1 VKGDEKGTAMLGSE
15 ILSTISEMKDGKAV
29 RVDEIPAEM
38 LKNLGVKVLREV
50 CDICQNIYEK
60 RK

>member
-1 VKGDEKGTAMLGSE
+1 MLWSE
-15 ILSTISEMKDGKAV
+15 MLSTISEMKDGKAV

-50 CDICQNIYEK
+50 CDICLNMYEK